1 MMVTNTTEQAA
12 GLGIGLPIALS
23 ALLAGADVTGLV
35 LGLIAATLVTFFL
48 GSINNRWKAM
58 AGVLFA
64 AMLAGFAAPVVAA
77 GILHQWPE
85 WKPVM
90 DLAHPLMSILI
101 GGSAPTILPALL
113 TGLARRADRL
123 GGGDK

>member
-1 MMVTNTTEQAA
+1 MTQQTIDQAA
-12 GLGIGLPIALS
+12 GAGIALPL
-23 ALLAGADVTGLV
+23 AAATLLAGADPMGLV
-35 LGLIAATLVTFFL
+35 LGLIAAVTMTFAL
-48 GSINNRWKAM
+48 GGVDSKPKAF
-58 AGVLFA
+58 AGILFA
-64 AMLAGFAAPVVAA
+64 ALLAGYGMPVVAA

-90 DLAHPLMSILI
+90 DAAHPLVSIAI
-101 GGSAPTILPALL
+101 GGASPSIIPALL